1 MGTPRLP
8 PFAIVLRLSGLSI
21 NQETLEN
28 RLDFEVE
35 RFEPE
40 RKSPGSYAQINLDC
54 EVDDQ
59 WGDTLSVLGQIGDRL
74 LALKVEG
81 LLHGVEL
88 DIAYSFPT
96 TAGAIFRS
104 PTALR
109 RLLANTV
116 STSKSQSTCRVTMRV
131 ICCEGRKVVTSGTF
145 SQ

>member
-21 NQETLEN
+21 DQETLEN

-40 RKSPGSYAQINLDC
+40 RKSPGFYAQINLDC

-59 WGDTLSVLGQIGDRL
+59 WGDTLSVLGQIGDQL

-81 LLHGVEL
+81 YCMV
-88 DIAYSFPT
+88 
-96 TAGAIFRS
+96 
-104 PTALR
+104 
-109 RLLANTV
+109 
-116 STSKSQSTCRVTMRV
+116 
-131 ICCEGRKVVTSGTF
+131 
-145 SQ
+145 